1 MSNSKSTI
9 QLGELIVSSG
19 LASEEQLN
27 LGLLGTVETGLPLG
41 LQLILQNVL
50 DFDSLHGLVT
60 AQSLVRDEFVTRE
73 TAAKAVALAK
83 RKAIQLNLALDLL
96 GIYVDNPMKNRL
108 GSLLVDGDIVDRNV
122 LKSRLKVAR
131 ATCLPLG
138 KVFIAGGDL
147 ESQIVDRAIQVQKL
161 LRTGEMGRE
170 EAIDSIVS
178 SRTGIQHAHKTE
190 EGLEILKT
198 RLGTFFVEVGLV
210 SYEDVEKAAQ
220 EATRNQMRIGETM
233 LAHHLISTESLDIV
247 LEVQRLVRGKRFSRD
262 HGIAMLRR
270 IHATDTFPTQANQER
285 ERSPISFLN
294 FLRLARLVDSGG
306 RNILSHTGAYRSHG
320 VSGMIEDTWTVLPQS
335 FDEDRL
341 MKEIIPKD
349 VAECLMENG
358 FTTLE
363 QQLSVARAAKEYKL
377 HRDRV
382 SNIEQALVKYHAA
395 IIDGTAMRAWSGT
408 FPAITTWM
416 EREVNQDPNQD
427 PNQNP
432 NGSNPPA

>member
-9 QLGELIVSSG
+9 QLGELIVTSG

-41 LQLILQNVL
+41 LQLILQNIL

-60 AQSLVRDEFVTRE
+60 AQSLVRDEYVTRE

-83 RKAIQLNLALDLL
+83 RKAIALNLALDLL

-108 GSLLVDGDIVDRNV
+108 GSLLVDGDIVDRTV
-122 LKSRLKVAR
+122 LKSRLKVSR

-147 ESQIVDRAIQVQKL
+147 ETAIIDKAIHVQKL
-161 LRTGEMGRE
+161 LRTGEMERE
-170 EAIDSIVS
+170 EAIDSIIS
-178 SRTGIQHAHKTE
+178 SKSSIQAAHKTE

-198 RLGTFFVEVGLV
+198 RLGTLFVEVGLV
-210 SYEDVEKAAQ
+210 SFEDVERAAE
-220 EATRNQMRIGETM
+220 EANRMQVRIGEAL
-233 LAHHLISTESLDIV
+233 LAMHFISSESLDIV
-247 LEVQRLVRGKRFSRD
+247 LEVQRLVRAKRFSRE

-270 IHATDTFPTQANQER
+270 IHATDTFPCTSADGQKER
-285 ERSPISFLN
+285 APISFLN
-294 FLRLARLVDSGG
+294 FLRLARLVDATG
-306 RNILSHTGAYRSHG
+306 RNILSQTGVYRSHG

-335 FDEDRL
+335 FDEDRI

-349 VAECLMENG
+349 VGECLSENG
-358 FTTLE
+358 FITLE
-363 QQLSVARAAKEYKL
+363 QQLSVARAAKEYKM
-377 HRDRV
+377 HRDRI

-395 IIDGTAMRAWSGT
+395 ILDGKAMSSWSGT
-408 FPAITTWM
+408 FPAITSWM
-416 EREVNQDPNQD
+416 DKD
-427 PNQNP
+427 
-432 NGSNPPA
+432 AK

>member
-9 QLGELIVSSG
+9 QLGELIVTSG
-19 LASEEQLN
+19 LCSEEQLN

-41 LQLILQNVL
+41 LQLILQNIL

-60 AQSLVRDEFVTRE
+60 AQSLVRDEYVTRE

-83 RKAIQLNLALDLL
+83 RKAIALNLALDLL

-122 LKSRLKVAR
+122 LKSRLKVSR

-147 ESQIVDRAIQVQKL
+147 ESAIVDKAIQVQKL
-161 LRTGEMGRE
+161 LRTGEMERE

-178 SRTGIQHAHKTE
+178 SRSSIQAAHKTE
-190 EGLEILKT
+190 EVLEILKT
-198 RLGTFFVEVGLV
+198 RLGTLFVEVGLV
-210 SYEDVEKAAQ
+210 SFEDVERAAE
-220 EATRNQMRIGETM
+220 EAGRMQLRIGEAL
-233 LAHHLISTESLDIV
+233 LALHFISSESLDIV
-247 LEVQRLVRGKRFSRD
+247 LEVQRLVRAKRFSRE

-270 IHATDTFPTQANQER
+270 IHATDTFPCTSADGQKER
-285 ERSPISFLN
+285 APISFLN
-294 FLRLARLVDSGG
+294 FLRLARLVDSSG
-306 RNILSHTGAYRSHG
+306 RNILSQTGVYRSHG

-335 FDEDRL
+335 FDEDRI

-349 VAECLMENG
+349 VGECLSENG
-358 FTTLE
+358 FVTLE
-363 QQLSVARAAKEYKL
+363 QQLSVARAAKEYKM
-377 HRDRV
+377 HRDRI

-395 IIDGTAMRAWSGT
+395 ILDGKAMRSWSGT
-408 FPAITTWM
+408 FPAITSWM
-416 EREVNQDPNQD
+416 EKD
-427 PNQNP
+427 
-432 NGSNPPA
+432 ST

>member
-1 MSNSKSTI
+1 MGNSKSNI
-9 QLGELIVSSG
+9 QLGELIVTSG

-27 LGLLGTVETGLPLG
+27 MALLGAVETGLPLG
-41 LQLILQNVL
+41 LQLILQNIL

-122 LKSRLKVAR
+122 LKSRLKVSR

-138 KVFIAGGDL
+138 KVFVAGGDL
-147 ESQIVDRAIQVQKL
+147 EAVIIDKAIQVQRM
-161 LRTGEMGRE
+161 LRTGEMERE
-170 EAIDSIVS
+170 EAIDHIVTS
-178 SRTGIQHAHKTE
+178 KSNIQHASTTE
-190 EGLEILKT
+190 EGIEILKT
-198 RLGTFFVEVGLV
+198 RLGVLFIEVGLV
-210 SYEDVEKAAQ
+210 SYEDVEKAAE
-220 EATRNQMRIGETM
+220 EANRNRVKIGATL

-247 LEVQRLVRGKRFSRD
+247 LEVQRLIRAKRFSRD

-270 IHATDTFPTQANQER
+270 IHATDTFPTQASQTKEHA
-285 ERSPISFLN
+285 PISFLH
-294 FLRLARLVDSGG
+294 FLRLARLVDGSGK
-306 RNILSHTGAYRSHG
+306 NILSQTGVYRSHG
-320 VSGMIEDTWTVLPQS
+320 VSGMIEDTWTVLPNS
-335 FDEDRL
+335 FDEDRV

-349 VAECLMENG
+349 VAECLAENG

-363 QQLSVARAAKEYKL
+363 QQLSVARAAKEYKS

-416 EREVNQDPNQD
+416 EKESKQVD
-427 PNQNP
+427 
-432 NGSNPPA
+432 S

>member
-1 MSNSKSTI
+1 MSSSKKTI
-9 QLGELIVSSG
+9 QLGELIVTSG

-41 LQLILQNVL
+41 LQLILQNIL

-60 AQSLVRDEFVTRE
+60 AQSLVRDEYVTRE

-83 RKAIQLNLALDLL
+83 RKGIALNLALDLL

-108 GSLLVDGDIVDRNV
+108 GSLLVDGEIVDRNV
-122 LKSRLKVAR
+122 LKNRLKVSR

-138 KVFIAGGDL
+138 KVFVAGGDL
-147 ESQIVDRAIQVQKL
+147 ESAIIDRAIHVQKL
-161 LRTGEMGRE
+161 LRTGEMERE

-178 SRTGIQHAHKTE
+178 SRSSIQAAHTTE

-198 RLGTFFVEVGLV
+198 RLGTLFVEVGLV
-210 SYEDVEKAAQ
+210 SFEDVERAVE
-220 EATRNQMRIGETM
+220 EAGRMQVRVGEAL
-233 LAHHLISTESLDIV
+233 LAMHFISTESLDIV
-247 LEVQRLVRGKRFSRD
+247 LEVQRLVRAKRFSRE

-270 IHATDTFPTQANQER
+270 IHATDTFPTTADGQKER
-285 ERSPISFLN
+285 APISFLN
-294 FLRLARLVDSGG
+294 FLRLARLVDGSG
-306 RNILSHTGAYRSHG
+306 RNILSQTGVYRSHG

-335 FDEDRL
+335 FDEDRI

-349 VAECLMENG
+349 VGECLAENG
-358 FTTLE
+358 FVTLE
-363 QQLSVARAAKEYKL
+363 QQLSVARAAKEYKK

-395 IIDGTAMRAWSGT
+395 IVDGSAIRTWSGT
-408 FPAITTWM
+408 FPAITSWI
-416 EREVNQDPNQD
+416 EKEEK
-427 PNQNP
+427 
-432 NGSNPPA
+432 

>member
-1 MSNSKSTI
+1 MSNSKSNI

-27 LGLLGTVETGLPLG
+27 LGLLGTMETGLPLG
-41 LQLILQNVL
+41 LQLILQNIL

-83 RKAIQLNLALDLL
+83 RKSIQLNLALDLL

-108 GSLLVDGDIVDRNV
+108 GSLLVDGEVVERNM
-122 LKSRLKVAR
+122 LKSRLKVSR

-138 KVFIAGGDL
+138 KVFVAGGDL
-147 ESQIVDRAIQVQKL
+147 ESTIIDKAIQVQRM
-161 LRTGEMGRE
+161 LRTGEMERE
-170 EAIDSIVS
+170 EAIDQIVT
-178 SRTGIQHAHKTE
+178 SRSNIQHAHTTE
-190 EGLEILKT
+190 EGIEILKT
-198 RLGTFFVEVGLV
+198 RLGVLFIEVGLV
-210 SYEDVEKAAQ
+210 SYEDVEKAAE
-220 EATRNQMRIGETM
+220 EANRNRLKIGETM

-247 LEVQRLVRGKRFSRD
+247 LEVQRLIRAKRFSRE

-270 IHATDTFPTQANQER
+270 IHATDTFPTQAAQQKER
-285 ERSPISFLN
+285 APISFLH
-294 FLRLARLVDSGG
+294 FLRLARLVDGSGK
-306 RNILSHTGAYRSHG
+306 NILSQTGVYRSHG
-320 VSGMIEDTWTVLPQS
+320 VSGMIEDTWTVLPES
-335 FDEDRL
+335 FEEDRA
-341 MKEIIPKD
+341 MKEIIPRD
-349 VAECLMENG
+349 VAECLAENG

-363 QQLSVARAAKEYKL
+363 QQLSVARAAKEYKM

-395 IIDGTAMRAWSGT
+395 IIDGTAINAWSGT

-416 EREVNQDPNQD
+416 EKETQRDKSQE
-427 PNQNP
+427 P
-432 NGSNPPA
+432 NGSSS